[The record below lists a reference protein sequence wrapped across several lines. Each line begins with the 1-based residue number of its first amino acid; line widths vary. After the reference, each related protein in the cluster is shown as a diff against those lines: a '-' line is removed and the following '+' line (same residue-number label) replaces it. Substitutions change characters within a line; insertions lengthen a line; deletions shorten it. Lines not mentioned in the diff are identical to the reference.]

1 MTASNSRS
9 GFPMVSKFPKA
20 LMAAGLAAVL
30 VGCGGGS
37 STTPV
42 ANDDMGDDMPPPTDS
57 TAAEEA
63 AKKIQASHDTVKGLV
78 DGLTVDS
85 DAEQIKSVRDQANA
99 LLTDIRTTTD
109 LEDRSGFTTKANEL
123 LAAIAKVEAD
133 QKAAADELASETMR
147 MNQRNAWKT
156 ALSTHSLD
164 TIGTAWPTA
173 AIGSR
178 TGSTVGGLSDGWTG
192 RNYEYPL
199 SGLEEQG
206 KTFRKTVTKMTPGI
220 TLRWDELAVEA
231 AKTNRSSVIDDFLGG
246 SGIRFEALESGAVAD
261 SNGTIEASTDLKLVS
276 TLAGTD
282 LTGSGVVYQIRTGLN
297 LAAPTTA
304 FTAGA
309 AVFTENSGSH
319 VITTSFHKSDF
330 MKVDANFLANV
341 PAALNAE
348 IWDIDATFTD
358 FLQASANPKYVMW
371 KGIPVHVT
379 FTDDSASTGAISARF
394 NPTTGFLEYVPVA
407 TGPIAVN
414 ERFAVSFRPVDP
426 NSLGNIA
433 TQNIHSKFLDVR
445 EESTK
450 TNAVTEFAYWASER
464 TANPFTVTVKTFA
477 RGMNFDDVTDMP
489 EELTGS
495 ATYNGLAAGYYAM
508 GTESN
513 GEFTADAMLTADFGT
528 NTVTGMIDSFMPMT
542 GSDDLSSWNLALSAA
557 TFMDDTF
564 GDAFSGGTQGGG
576 GEGEWNGQFL
586 GMANPGNSLTLDMT
600 DDYPEA
606 VVGNFRGHFANDG
619 HVVGAFGANLEE

>member
-1 MTASNSRS
+1 MT
-9 GFPMVSKFPKA
+9 PKFSKA
-20 LMAAGLAAVL
+20 LLAAGLAAAL

-37 STTPV
+37 SNTPTP
-42 ANDDMGDDMPPPTDS
+42 APMADGMGGDMPPASDS

-63 AKKIQASHDTVKGLV
+63 AKKIQASYDTVKGLV

-85 DAEQIKSVRDQANA
+85 DTEQIKSVRAQAND
-99 LLTDIRTTTD
+99 LLSDIRTTTD
-109 LEDRSGFTTKANEL
+109 LEDRSGFTTKANDL
-123 LAAIAKVEAD
+123 LAAIAKVEQD
-133 QKAAADELASETMR
+133 IKEAADEMAREEMM
-147 MNQRNAWKT
+147 MNQSNAWKT

-164 TIGTAWPTA
+164 TIGTAWPTTD
-173 AIGSR
+173 IGSR
-178 TGSTVGGLSDGWTG
+178 TGSRVPGLTDGWTG
-192 RNYEYPL
+192 RNYEYPA
-199 SGLEEQG
+199 SGQEEQG
-206 KTFRKTVTKMTPGI
+206 KTFMKTVTKMTPGI
-220 TLRWDELAVEA
+220 TLRWDDLAVEA

-246 SGIRFEALESGAVAD
+246 SEIRFEALESGATVSIA
-261 SNGTIEASTDLKLVS
+261 SVEAATDLKLASV
-276 TLAGTD
+276 LVGTN
-282 LTGSGVVYQIRTGLN
+282 LTGSGVVYQTRTGLN

-304 FTAGA
+304 FTSGA
-309 AVFTENSGSH
+309 AVFTENAGSH

-330 MKVDANFLANV
+330 MKVDANFLADI
-341 PAALNAE
+341 PTATNAE
-348 IWDIDATFTD
+348 AWDIDASFTD
-358 FLQASANPKYVMW
+358 FPQTTANPRYVMW

-379 FTDDSASTGAISARF
+379 FADDSVNTSVISARF
-394 NPTTGFLEYVPVA
+394 NSDGFLEYVPVA
-407 TGPIAVN
+407 TGALAVG
-414 ERFAVSFRPVDP
+414 ERFVVSFRPVDP
-426 NSLGNIA
+426 DSLGNIA
-433 TQNIHSKFLDVR
+433 TQDIHAKLLDVR

-450 TNAVTEFAYWASER
+450 TNAVMEFAYWASER

-477 RGMNFDDVTDMP
+477 RGMNFDDLTDMP
-489 EELTGS
+489 GELAGS

-513 GEFTADAMLTADFGT
+513 GEFTADAMLTANFGN
-528 NTVTGMIDSFMPMT
+528 NTVSGMIDGFMPMT

-564 GDAFSGGTQGGG
+564 DNPFSGGTQGGG

-586 GMANPGNSLTLDMT
+586 GMANLGNSLTLDME